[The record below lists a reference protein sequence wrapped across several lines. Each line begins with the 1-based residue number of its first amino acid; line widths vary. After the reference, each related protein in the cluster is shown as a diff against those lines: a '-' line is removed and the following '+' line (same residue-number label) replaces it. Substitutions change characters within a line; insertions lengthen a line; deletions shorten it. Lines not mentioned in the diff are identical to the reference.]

1 MPRLRDKAL
10 RSKVPFCH
18 QVAQV
23 SLVVFPYTSYS
34 PLINR
39 LNLAP
44 LYVNAVRLCAYSI
57 QDVGR

>member
-44 LYVNAVRLCAYSI
+44 
-57 QDVGR
+57 